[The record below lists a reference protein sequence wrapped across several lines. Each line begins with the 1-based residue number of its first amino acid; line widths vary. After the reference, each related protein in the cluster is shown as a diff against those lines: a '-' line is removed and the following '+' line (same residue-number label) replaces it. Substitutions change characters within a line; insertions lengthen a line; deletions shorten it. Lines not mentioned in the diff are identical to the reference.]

1 MISTNR
7 ELRRNIHGITHQEK
21 TQIKTER
28 LILKPYSEQDIDT
41 LIDLLTNPE
50 VTSTFMVPETESR
63 SCAEELVRKLIVFSR
78 PDDTKHLEYGIY
90 LNEKLIGFINDC
102 GIEDDE
108 IEIGY
113 VIHPQYQGHGYA
125 TEAVHAVITELREMG
140 FRKVTAGYFSENTAS
155 LRVKEKCGMQKTAIT
170 DEEDYRGKRHICK
183 YCEICL

>member
-41 LIDLLTNPE
+41 L
-50 VTSTFMVPETESR
+50 TESR

-125 TEAVHAVITELREMG
+125 TEAVHAVITELREIG

-155 LRVKEKCGMQKTAIT
+155 LRVMEKCGMQKTAIT